1 MEVSGYRSRTIKD
14 YNTVLMNFSKSTG
27 VTYLEEIAVD
37 TIYSW
42 LDSMQVIA
50 ILTMYKTIRIS
61 TLGQLDERHIEEAY
75 LFHKKVK
82 IQQSLS
88 ITFSPNLK

>member
-1 MEVSGYRSRTIKD
+1 MKVDKKVIKGAKPND
-14 YNTVLMNFSKSTG
+14 IAILMSLIDKSTFIG
-27 VTYLEEIAVD
+27 LRD
-37 TIYSW
+37 
-42 LDSMQVIA
+42 VIA